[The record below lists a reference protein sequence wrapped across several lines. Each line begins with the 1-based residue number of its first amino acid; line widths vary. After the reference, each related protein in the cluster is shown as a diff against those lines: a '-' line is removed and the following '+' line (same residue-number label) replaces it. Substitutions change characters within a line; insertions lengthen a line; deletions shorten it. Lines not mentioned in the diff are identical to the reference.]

1 MMRPIL
7 ASLAR
12 ITDLAAEP
20 YAIEARVPQSWRMG
34 DYVLARVVG
43 TPTSLYR
50 IEHVDGEMIPVRAG
64 NTVIGALGERAATLE
79 GVGSFRAVRDGRLH
93 ALTSAGLFG
102 AFTSL
107 SRYLPAPLALDYV
120 GHVVRGGEAVNMRAF
135 ALGMTG
141 ARFAVPTLLLV
152 GTSMSAGK
160 TVTGKLACRLLAT
173 AGRDVVAAKLTGAG
187 RYRDILAFRRAGA
200 RAIFDFV
207 DGGLPSTVVPEAD
220 FRRAIRPVLSHIAAR
235 NPELLVA
242 EAGASPLE
250 PYNGEAAIDELD
262 GHVAATIL
270 CASDPYAVVGVIKAF
285 GLRPDLVTGPATNT
299 SAAIDLVDRLTGIPA
314 LNVVDP
320 AAEPAFGDFLA
331 EKLSA
336 ATA

>member
-7 ASLAR
+7 GSLAR
-12 ITDLAAEP
+12 IADLASNP
-20 YAIEARVPQSWRMG
+20 YVIEARAQESWCMG

-43 TPTSLYR
+43 APTALYR
-50 IEHVDGEMIPVRAG
+50 IERTDGEMVPVRAG

-79 GVGSFRAVRDGRLH
+79 GVGSYRDVKDGRLH

-120 GHVVRGGEAVNMRAF
+120 GHLVRGGEALNMRDF
-135 ALGMTG
+135 ALAATG
-141 ARFAVPTLLLV
+141 AGFSVPTLLLV

-160 TVTGKLACRLLAT
+160 TVTGKLACRLLSA
-173 AGRDVVAAKLTGAG
+173 AGRDIVAAKLTGAG
-187 RYRDILAFRRAGA
+187 RYRDILAFDRAGA
-200 RAIFDFV
+200 AAVYDFV
-207 DGGLPSTVVPEAD
+207 DGGLPSTVVPEAE

-270 CASDPYAVVGVIKAF
+270 CASDPYAVVGVMQAF

-320 AAEPAFGDFLA
+320 ATEAAFGDFLA
-331 EKLSA
+331 DKLPA
-336 ATA
+336 AAA